1 MGGIFKY
8 SYQPPDPTP
17 DEIAAERA
25 RKRLEWK
32 YHLDLIDIEKRDR
45 EMWVKEHGGPTP
57 GGFGALFD

>member
-1 MGGIFKY
+1 MGGIFGEY
-8 SYQPPDPTP
+8 SYQHDPT
-17 DEIAAERA
+17 DAEIEAERA

-45 EMWVKEHGGPTP
+45 KVWVKEYGGPLS